1 MYKWIIACCLLLLAC
16 KKEEEPSVLAPR
28 ISLNEVTEITRNT
41 ARISA
46 EIELRGEGTV
56 TSCKFLY
63 GTSEDMAEAL
73 QQEAEGV
80 EGNVETCLTGLQA
93 GTSYYYCLEISNGHS
108 VVRSDIGHFQTLP
121 NTLPVLGDLV
131 MIYKGPF
138 SAAFQCTLVDDGG
151 EALTTLAFTY
161 QEKGTE
167 NGKLVEVPLGD
178 EGVFTGKLQ
187 GLEMGTTYIVSAYA
201 VNSIGETYSTPVE
214 FTTSEAVYNSV
225 PGMLPEIM
233 GNQKYNLTRLT
244 LSGFLNGTDIR
255 LLREMLGWDIEGHET
270 PGQLVEMDLSEA
282 KIVEG
287 GSSYYGS
294 RYTRR
299 DTLDYGM
306 FLRCSQLQ
314 RIVLPHSLKVIEKDA
329 FKGCSSLISMTIPD
343 SLVVYKT
350 SSGCSALQELSVSP
364 LNTTF
369 SSIDG
374 VLYNKDASIL
384 IHYPEGKT
392 AEEFTFPSSVRKI
405 GVAAF
410 QNCLLDSIII
420 PVSVEELGEQVFRGS
435 RLKKIV
441 ISDGVYTIPEA
452 AFKECAELKELVLG
466 KEISALFDY
475 CLDGCNLQELYLMAT
490 YPPVC
495 YSSTFTGAGDI
506 FNVCTLYVPSG
517 RKPIYRQAKGWGNFL
532 RINEQ

>member
-1 MYKWIIACCLLLLAC
+1 M
-16 KKEEEPSVLAPR
+16 
-28 ISLNEVTEITRNT
+28 ISL
-41 ARISA
+41 
-46 EIELRGEGTV
+46 
-56 TSCKFLY
+56 
-63 GTSEDMAEAL
+63 
-73 QQEAEGV
+73 
-80 EGNVETCLTGLQA
+80 
-93 GTSYYYCLEISNGHS
+93 
-108 VVRSDIGHFQTLP
+108 
-121 NTLPVLGDLV
+121 
-131 MIYKGPF
+131 
-138 SAAFQCTLVDDGG
+138 
-151 EALTTLAFTY
+151 
-161 QEKGTE
+161 
-167 NGKLVEVPLGD
+167 
-178 EGVFTGKLQ
+178 
-187 GLEMGTTYIVSAYA
+187 
-201 VNSIGETYSTPVE
+201 
-214 FTTSEAVYNSV
+214 
-225 PGMLPEIM
+225 
-233 GNQKYNLTRLT
+233 
-244 LSGFLNGTDIR
+244 
-255 LLREMLGWDIEGHET
+255 
-270 PGQLVEMDLSEA
+270 
-282 KIVEG
+282 
-287 GSSYYGS
+287 
-294 RYTRR
+294 
-299 DTLDYGM
+299 
-306 FLRCSQLQ
+306 
-314 RIVLPHSLKVIEKDA
+314 
-329 FKGCSSLISMTIPD
+329 TIPD
-343 SLVVYKT
+343 SLVVYQT

-452 AFKECAELKELVLG
+452 AFKECTELKELVLG

>member
-1 MYKWIIACCLLLLAC
+1 MQSIAANRLA
-16 KKEEEPSVLAPR
+16 A
-28 ISLNEVTEITRNT
+28 
-41 ARISA
+41 
-46 EIELRGEGTV
+46 
-56 TSCKFLY
+56 
-63 GTSEDMAEAL
+63 
-73 QQEAEGV
+73 Q
-80 EGNVETCLTGLQA
+80 
-93 GTSYYYCLEISNGHS
+93 LESN
-108 VVRSDIGHFQTLP
+108 
-121 NTLPVLGDLV
+121 
-131 MIYKGPF
+131 
-138 SAAFQCTLVDDGG
+138 
-151 EALTTLAFTY
+151 
-161 QEKGTE
+161 
-167 NGKLVEVPLGD
+167 
-178 EGVFTGKLQ
+178 
-187 GLEMGTTYIVSAYA
+187 
-201 VNSIGETYSTPVE
+201 
-214 FTTSEAVYNSV
+214 
-225 PGMLPEIM
+225 
-233 GNQKYNLTRLT
+233 
-244 LSGFLNGTDIR
+244 
-255 LLREMLGWDIEGHET
+255 RE
-270 PGQLVEMDLSEA
+270 
-282 KIVEG
+282 
-287 GSSYYGS
+287 
-294 RYTRR
+294 
-299 DTLDYGM
+299 
-306 FLRCSQLQ
+306 RCIQ
-314 RIVLPHSLKVIEKDA
+314 
-329 FKGCSSLISMTIPD
+329 GCSGLISMTIPD

-495 YSSTFTGAGDI
+495 YSSTLPGQGIFSMYVLFTCLPDVNRFTGR
-506 FNVCTLYVPSG
+506 
-517 RKPIYRQAKGWGNFL
+517 RKDGETSCGLMNSDGFIGPLFGWLQRFVRFQIL
-532 RINEQ
+532 IHSLDV